1 MNAQVPTTVAR
12 KKTDNSILS
21 ISKPQLVA
29 AKETRD
35 WSVIMAL
42 WRGSNPI
49 VPCVSAAH
57 NKQMICYNFV
67 IFFSEVGKSNQWGN
81 GAGFLSTST

>member
-42 WRGSNPI
+42 WRG
-49 VPCVSAAH
+49 
-57 NKQMICYNFV
+57 
-67 IFFSEVGKSNQWGN
+67 
-81 GAGFLSTST
+81 GAIS